1 MELTFKVLLLLPIL
15 FFAIPCLAKGK
26 NQKQEMQSNTLAF
39 IDETQQ
45 FISDQWTDL
54 NYNAD
59 IFFSNHGYKRSENKS
74 MIMAYYSIYKKESIK
89 PEYNFDL
96 KIKVHL
102 PSTTKR
108 MKIVIEKE
116 RDEILESTN
125 SDAVNART
133 GETTPTKSNYVA
145 GLNYILSSSPYYET
159 FLDLGMKILLPL
171 DPFAKF
177 RIQKN
182 VITSYVNISAAQKFI
197 YYRQDGFQ
205 EISQLSFSRKFNPTF
220 QTEQAN
226 SLSWE
231 DKTDT
236 FILRNSLT
244 LNQNIT
250 DKKTMSYS
258 IGANARLSPVLH
270 YYSYDCA
277 ISYRQ
282 LIHSKW
288 LYASLAIGADFPK
301 DHDFQMEKFIL
312 GRVEV
317 FFR

>member
-1 MELTFKVLLLLPIL
+1 
-15 FFAIPCLAKGK
+15 
-26 NQKQEMQSNTLAF
+26 
-39 IDETQQ
+39 
-45 FISDQWTDL
+45 
-54 NYNAD
+54 
-59 IFFSNHGYKRSENKS
+59 
-74 MIMAYYSIYKKESIK
+74 MAYYSIYKKESIK